1 MLAESRNCGP
11 GSGVVGL
18 VDEPPP
24 KDDKKTIR
32 SGFLNHCNGAEG
44 FSANTD
50 TFVRQRGD
58 WGKPQYPS
66 HP

>member
-24 KDDKKTIR
+24 KDDKKLLGTDSMAIR
-32 SGFLNHCNGAEG
+32 EVEFSNGVYETRKVFA
-44 FSANTD
+44 
-50 TFVRQRGD
+50 
-58 WGKPQYPS
+58 
-66 HP
+66 

>member
-24 KDDKKTIR
+24 KDDKKLLGTWWV
-32 SGFLNHCNGAEG
+32 S
-44 FSANTD
+44 S
-50 TFVRQRGD
+50 
-58 WGKPQYPS
+58 KPFGIPFCLPVQF
-66 HP
+66 

>member
-24 KDDKKTIR
+24 KDDKKLLGTVI
-32 SGFLNHCNGAEG
+32 S
-44 FSANTD
+44 
-50 TFVRQRGD
+50 VRLWNFKDG
-58 WGKPQYPS
+58 GS
-66 HP
+66 

>member
-24 KDDKKTIR
+24 KDDKKLLGTAPTYLLLPL
-32 SGFLNHCNGAEG
+32 GK
-44 FSANTD
+44 
-50 TFVRQRGD
+50 
-58 WGKPQYPS
+58 WGSK
-66 HP
+66 